1 MYLDLLCPSCNMI
14 LISIFYSF
22 FSKCGSLATRTCLAL
37 HIQIL
42 LLNVFR
48 LFFETDNN
56 QNVVSS
62 QCESKF
68 CHFWNKNWVLWHAHR
83 GKTNIFGDFC
93 STVYI
98 PTLLWMHINSCL
110 TCLWEICGKPSRK
123 CTFYT
128 TTNNKNNALTITW
141 RMEQKE
147 GTHGR
152 LKIIKSVLIYQY
164 VLRVAEQ
171 YLSSTCTKVPLWLF
185 CSKN

>member
-37 HIQIL
+37 HIRIL

-62 QCESKF
+62 HSESKF

-128 TTNNKNNALTITW
+128 TTNKKKCFDDHLKDGAKRRHNNG
-141 RMEQKE
+141 ME
-147 GTHGR
+147 
-152 LKIIKSVLIYQY
+152 IIKSENNNKRFMLDEIV
-164 VLRVAEQ
+164 
-171 YLSSTCTKVPLWLF
+171 
-185 CSKN
+185 

>member
-1 MYLDLLCPSCNMI
+1 MYSFNGLGCLEKKVMYLDLLCPSCNMI

-37 HIQIL
+37 HMQIL

-62 QCESKF
+62 HSESKF
-68 CHFWNKNWVLWHAHR
+68 CHFWNKNWVVWHAHR

-128 TTNNKNNALTITW
+128 TTNKKMLW
-141 RMEQKE
+141 RSLE
-147 GTHGR
+147 G
-152 LKIIKSVLIYQY
+152 
-164 VLRVAEQ
+164 
-171 YLSSTCTKVPLWLF
+171 W
-185 CSKN
+185 SKKKTQ

>member
-1 MYLDLLCPSCNMI
+1 MI

-22 FSKCGSLATRTCLAL
+22 FPSVDHWLPRLVLHYIFRFCYWMYLDFFSKQTTTKMLCVDCS
-37 HIQIL
+37 H
-42 LLNVFR
+42 
-48 LFFETDNN
+48 
-56 QNVVSS
+56 S
-62 QCESKF
+62 ESKF
-68 CHFWNKNWVLWHAHR
+68 GHFWKKNWVLWHAHR

-128 TTNNKNNALTITW
+128 TTNKKNALTITW

-147 GTHGR
+147 DTIMGW
-152 LKIIKSVLIYQY
+152 KS
-164 VLRVAEQ
+164 
-171 YLSSTCTKVPLWLF
+171 
-185 CSKN
+185 